1 MAGNHKKLD
10 TSYERLD
17 RRYNRVPE
25 SHVARPGEE
34 RFQVD
39 LLVGNLA
46 FFYEKLRNAV
56 DFKEEHLLRKN
67 AIERFLRRRLVI
79 ERRQKHLGRDLI
91 EELIRGRYLP
101 NNTLPVT
108 LAARVDHVVDRY
120 LAVFDELTG
129 QTSWAERFDLRDWML
144 TIAATEV
151 EQLLAPPVKSDALVE
166 YVYGQ
171 VHRKMEIAGDWTQE
185 EKDLQLYLA
194 IHRSLIR
201 SDEAIVRFHLFT
213 HVVPDWLSR
222 DAHEAKQ
229 IVPELKRIKAEVEH
243 HVEHPLKDAL
253 LRRMKR
259 YSTYF
264 LILRDIMEKYGDRAR
279 EIFDDPDKLT
289 LAVSEASRGRYNRVR
304 SRVGRIIV
312 RSIIYLFLTK
322 FILAFIVELPYD
334 LFFLN
339 AINWTPL
346 TINAVFHPV
355 LLFLIGILI
364 SVPGRK
370 NTAKIL
376 AGIRGLLYPG
386 EENVITNEI
395 RLPVRRFSTL
405 AWNVFR
411 VLYVLLF
418 LASFGL
424 ISWGLS
430 WLRFNLVS
438 GFLFL
443 FFLSLVAFFGMKV
456 RGEVEELYVTKRREG
471 LLALL
476 MNLFALPVVQ
486 VGHWLSKKIPRF
498 NILTFILD
506 FIIEAPFKTLVKVLE
521 EWFAFIREKRE
532 EIS

>member
-1 MAGNHKKLD
+1 MAELQ
-10 TSYERLD
+10 RLD
-17 RRYNRVPE
+17 SSYDRLEERYLRIPE
-25 SHVARPGEE
+25 SHDAKPGDE

-46 FFYEKLRNAV
+46 FFYEKLRNAI

-79 ERRQKHLGRDLI
+79 ERNKRHLGQDLI
-91 EELIRGRYLP
+91 GELIRGRYLP
-101 NNTLPVT
+101 NNQLPVS
-108 LAARVDHVVDRY
+108 LAARVDHIVDRY
-120 LAVFDELTG
+120 LAVFDQLTG

-144 TIAATEV
+144 SIASTEV

-171 VHRKMEIAGDWTQE
+171 VVDAIDIPGTYTQE

-201 SDEAIVRFHLFT
+201 SDDAILRFHLFNFF
-213 HVVPDWLSR
+213 VPDWTAR
-222 DAHEAKQ
+222 DPGTAKM
-229 IVPELKRIKAEVEH
+229 IVGEIRDLKARIEQHIA
-243 HVEHPLKDAL
+243 HPLTDPL

-264 LILRDIMEKYGDRAR
+264 IILRDILEKYGDNAR
-279 EIFDDPDKLT
+279 KIFEDSDKLT
-289 LAVSEASRGRYNRVR
+289 VAVSEASRERYQRVR

-322 FILAFIVELPYD
+322 FVLAFLIELPYD
-334 LFFLN
+334 ALFLD

-346 TINAVFHPV
+346 VVNAIFHPI

-364 SVPGRK
+364 SIPGKK
-370 NTAKIL
+370 NTMKIL
-376 AGIRGLLYPG
+376 AGLRGLLYPADQ
-386 EENVITNEI
+386 NVIQNELH
-395 RLPVRRFSTL
+395 LPVRRFSPFANQL
-405 AWNVFR
+405 FR
-411 VLYVLLF
+411 VVYTVLF
-418 LASFGL
+418 VISFGL
-424 ISWGLS
+424 VALGLS
-430 WLRFNLVS
+430 RLGFNWVS
-438 GFLFL
+438 GVLFL
-443 FFLSLVAFFGMKV
+443 FFLSLVSFFGMKV
-456 RGEVEELYVTKRREG
+456 RAEVQELYVTKRRENIFS
-471 LLALL
+471 LLL
-476 MNLFALPVVQ
+476 NLFALPVVQ

-506 FIIEAPFKTLVKVLE
+506 FVIEAPFKTLVKVLE